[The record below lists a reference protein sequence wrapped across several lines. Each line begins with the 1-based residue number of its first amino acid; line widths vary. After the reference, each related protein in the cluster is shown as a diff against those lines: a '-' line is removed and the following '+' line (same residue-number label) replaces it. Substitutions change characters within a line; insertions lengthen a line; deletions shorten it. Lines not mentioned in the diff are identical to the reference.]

1 MAMRTRGGQASNTR
15 TCRVFAEDDDQE
27 EAPSD
32 HLAHIGATYREILP
46 YSVDVRLQSTPI
58 NVDF

>member
-1 MAMRTRGGQASNTR
+1 MRTRGGQASNTR
-15 TCRVFAEDDDQE
+15 TRGVFAEDNDQE

-46 YSVDVRLQSTPI
+46 YSLDVHLQSTPI
-58 NVDF
+58 NADF